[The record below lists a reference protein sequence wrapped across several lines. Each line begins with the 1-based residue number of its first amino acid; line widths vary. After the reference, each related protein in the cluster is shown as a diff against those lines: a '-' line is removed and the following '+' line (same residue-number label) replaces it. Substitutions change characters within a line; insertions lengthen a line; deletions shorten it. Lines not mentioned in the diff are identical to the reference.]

1 MTASVTN
8 LHGKSILLK
17 GNHQAPTIKLYD
29 IHALPACYYNNLIEI
44 VLVLFQLKTTCLCL
58 IMSVILAVCQI

>member
-8 LHGKSILLK
+8 LHGKSIVLK
-17 GNHQAPTIKLYD
+17 GNHQSPTIKLYD

-44 VLVLFQLKTTCLCL
+44 VLVLF
-58 IMSVILAVCQI
+58 